1 MFEEEAASIF
11 PLKEASVDLSCSMD
25 APPTQEDTAQSAH
38 LMTLGL
44 CRISSAKASPG
55 AAARPAVRPP
65 PPSRRTASRKQ
76 RLLCFL
82 CPLQLPSRRLLDVHV
97 RSHQAAGGF
106 GCVCCS
112 WKADSWEEMEP
123 HWRSH
128 CRRKEQKQEKKKRR
142 RSRKQQDRKDHQ
154 PTPETYAQ
162 RHHDDH
168 PGQTSCTEAAAV
180 RPRRRLI
187 GREQAD
193 RAGR

>member
-1 MFEEEAASIF
+1 M
-11 PLKEASVDLSCSMD
+11 DLSCSMD
-25 APPTQEDTAQSAH
+25 PPPTQEDSAQSAH

-55 AAARPAVRPP
+55 AAARPP

-106 GCVCCS
+106 GCVRCS
-112 WKADSWEEMEP
+112 WRADSWEEMEP

-128 CRRKEQKQEKKKRR
+128 GRRKEQKQEKKRRR

-162 RHHDDH
+162 RRRDDR